1 MSGRRGVKKP
11 PPRRATSRLRLGLG
25 IGLAVIVAFAIG
37 ALVVLNRTNATV
49 EPLSRLGTA
58 DVHSLTFVGDDA
70 QRLLFGH
77 HDGILET
84 HDGGRTW
91 TKLGA
96 HDDAMGMSAAAG
108 GSIVIAGHDVL
119 TASSDGGQTW
129 TNVATDLPSRDVHG
143 FARDPADPS
152 HMWAALATGGLWES
166 RDAGLHFGQVYGE
179 NVLLPI
185 AIDLASGTRLV
196 AIAAAGLVQSD
207 DGGRTWT
214 PLGTPDLYPIVS
226 LAATTNGAV
235 LVAGGPDGLRRSDD
249 GGRSWKD
256 PGFKGDPFAVA
267 VSTDGRTI
275 ALVTRKADFYRSD
288 DGGGTWARP

>member
-1 MSGRRGVKKP
+1 M
-11 PPRRATSRLRLGLG
+11 
-25 IGLAVIVAFAIG
+25 GLAVIAAIAIG
-37 ALVVLNRTNATV
+37 ALVVLNRTGAAI

-58 DVHSLTFVGDDA
+58 DVHSLAFVGDDT

-119 TASSDGGQTW
+119 SASSDGGHTW
-129 TNVATDLPSRDVHG
+129 ANVSTDLSNRDIHG
-143 FARDPADPS
+143 FTRDPADPG

-166 RDAGLHFGQVYGE
+166 RDTGLHFERVYGE
-179 NVLLPI
+179 NVLLPV
-185 AIDLASGTRLV
+185 ASSGSSGPRLT
-196 AIAAAGLVQSD
+196 AIAASGLVKSD
-207 DGGRTWT
+207 DAGRTWT
-214 PLGTPDLYPIVS
+214 PLGSPDLYPIVS
-226 LAATTNGAV
+226 LAATTNGSV

-249 GGRSWKD
+249 AGRTWKN

-267 VSTDGRTI
+267 ISGDGRTV
-275 ALVTRKADFYRSD
+275 ALVTREADFYRSD
-288 DGGGTWARP
+288 DGGATWARP